1 MSFPVGGT
9 RPDGTRTTR
18 PGIEGRTVRTAGWE
32 TYVREAGSGPAVVL
46 LHGSGPGTTGAAWE
60 PLMAAMAPGFH
71 VIAPDFAGFGRSRLL
86 PGAEAH
92 GERSYGRRVWTA
104 QVLELLDELA
114 LDRCAVVGNSMGGAI
129 ALSVAHAR
137 PRTVARLVGIGTLGT
152 DMPLPPGLDRLW
164 AYRPGRAAAREL
176 LELLHV
182 DEAFRTA
189 EAVEA
194 RMAATL
200 EPGPRREFAVM
211 FRPPR
216 ERWVRDLA
224 LTTDELARIRA
235 PALLVHGTEDRVVP
249 PEASTLRLLRLLP
262 DVRAHLFGACGHAA
276 PAERP
281 TELHGLLTSFLEEP
295 WTTSRSRAR
304 PPA

>member
-1 MSFPVGGT
+1 MGIPVGGA
-9 RPDGTRTTR
+9 RPDGARTTHT
-18 PGIEGRTVRTAGWE
+18 GIEGRMVRTAGSE

-46 LHGSGPGTTGAAWE
+46 LHGSGPGTSGAAWE
-60 PLMAAMAPGFH
+60 PLMAAMAPGFR
-71 VIAPDFAGFGRSRLL
+71 VIAPDFAGFGRSTLL
-86 PGAEAH
+86 PGPAAD
-92 GERSYGRRVWTA
+92 GEHSYGRRVWTA
-104 QVLELLDELA
+104 QILELLDELA

-137 PRTVARLVGIGTLGT
+137 PRTVARLAGIGTLGV

-164 AYRPGRAAAREL
+164 AYRPGRAAARGL

-182 DEAFRTA
+182 DEAFRTT

-194 RMAATL
+194 RLAATL
-200 EPGPRREFAVM
+200 EPGPLEAFAVM
-211 FRPPR
+211 FPPPR

-224 LTTDELARIRA
+224 LTAGELGRIRA
-235 PALLVHGTEDRVVP
+235 PTLLVHGTDDRVVP
-249 PEASTLRLLRLLP
+249 LESSTLRLLHLLP

-281 TELHGLLTSFLEEP
+281 AELHRLLTTFLEEP
-295 WTTSRSRAR
+295 WTTSRSCAH
-304 PPA
+304 PPR